1 MMKKYLSVF
10 LCGLFLLLVCL
21 KEGQAAPVSVQLGID
36 RIDEYQSLFAG
47 RRVALITNATGINS
61 QWRSSAAVLAEK
73 TNLVAIWAPE
83 HGFRSQVAAGEKTG
97 NMTDSSS
104 GLTVYSL
111 YGDTRRPSADML
123 AEVDLVAF
131 DIQDIGTRHY
141 TYVSTMVYAMQA
153 CAEAGK
159 RFVVLDRPNPIGGAV
174 EGPVLRPGLVS
185 FIGLYPIPLRHGMT
199 VGELARYYNA
209 VYHIG
214 ADLQVVPLKGWKRSL
229 FVEET
234 TVPWVMTS
242 PNIPTPASALA
253 YAATGIFGGTNF
265 SEGVG
270 TTLPFELAGAPWID
284 GEQLASL
291 MNNRHLPGVLFRP
304 IWFTP
309 QFGRYKDTPCGGVQL
324 HILDKHAFEAVR
336 TGAAL
341 FETMRDLS
349 SGQLT
354 YTPSGEQFML
364 DKLQGDPALRLGQE
378 SLDDLLLKWQKECL
392 AFRQAAKPYLLYEE

>member
-1 MMKKYLSVF
+1 MIKKWLAIF
-10 LCGLFLLLVCL
+10 FCTFFLLPVLG
-21 KEGQAAPVSVQLGID
+21 KSTQAASLPVQLGVD

-47 RRVALITNATGINS
+47 KRVALITNATGVNS
-61 QWRSSAAVLAEK
+61 QYRSSASVLAEK

-83 HGFRSQVAAGEKTG
+83 HGFRGQVAAGEKTG
-97 NMTDSSS
+97 GSLDLST

-111 YGDTRRPSADML
+111 YGDTRRPTPEML

-159 RFVVLDRPNPIGGAV
+159 QFVVLDRPNPIGGAV
-174 EGPVLRPGLVS
+174 EGPVLRQGLES

-199 VGELARYYNA
+199 VGELARYYNG
-209 VYHIG
+209 VYQIG
-214 ADLQVVPLKGWKRSL
+214 AALQVVPLKGWKRSM
-229 FVEET
+229 FIEET
-234 TVPWVMTS
+234 SAPWVMTS
-242 PNIPTPASALA
+242 PNIPTPTSALA

-284 GEQLASL
+284 GDELATL
-291 MNNRHLPGVLFRP
+291 MNQAHLPGVLFRP
-304 IWFTP
+304 AWFTP
-309 QFGRYKDTPCGGVQL
+309 RFGLYKDVACGGVQL
-324 HILDKHAFEAVR
+324 HILDKHAFDAAR

-341 FETMRDLS
+341 FVTMRKLS
-349 SGQLT
+349 GDQLN
-354 YTPSGEQFML
+354 YLPSGEQFML
-364 DKLQGDPALRLGQE
+364 DKLQGDPALRLGE
-378 SLDDLLLKWQKECL
+378 DSLETLLAKWQKECL
-392 AFRQAAKPYLLYEE
+392 AFRQAVKPYLLYEE